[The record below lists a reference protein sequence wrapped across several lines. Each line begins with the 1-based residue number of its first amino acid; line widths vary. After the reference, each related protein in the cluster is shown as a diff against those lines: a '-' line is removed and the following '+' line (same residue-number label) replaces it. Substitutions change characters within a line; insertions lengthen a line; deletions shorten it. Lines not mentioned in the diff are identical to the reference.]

1 MYDKAEILNH
11 IRGAKA
17 AHLRWK
23 AHATAMVEGLPL
35 EEGQVP
41 ILHTDCAFGKWYY
54 GSGQI
59 LSQLNSYTSLND
71 PHEQLH
77 TVYMKIFKLLFG
89 DQEKSML
96 GKLFGSKAKEKTNI
110 NNAKTLMK
118 VLSSLSSDMVEK
130 LNRLEKDVMAMSE
143 EEVKALI

>member
-1 MYDKAEILNH
+1 MNNKAEILNH

-23 AHATAMVEGLPL
+23 ARATAMVEGLPL

-54 GSGQI
+54 GSGQL
-59 LSQLNSYTSLND
+59 LSQMNSYTSLSE

-96 GKLFGSKAKEKTNI
+96 GNLFGSRAKQNKKVDD
-110 NNAKTLMK
+110 AKTLMK
-118 VLSSLSSDMVEK
+118 VLSSLSTDMVEK
-130 LNRLEKDVMAMSE
+130 LNQLEKDVMGMTE
-143 EEVKALI
+143 DEVDALI